1 MRIVILGGGFCG
13 ALIAKKLDSSRKLE
27 ITLIDKK
34 NYFEYTPSIHKVVS
48 CPSYLDKITV
58 PYSHFLKNVRVII
71 DNVVHVTP
79 TCVETEKKKIGFD
92 YLVVSTGIDYPIM
105 LENDEN
111 VFVLKNGNEAADM
124 STKMSKA
131 DSIII
136 IGGGLIGVEI
146 AGELITKTKN
156 KKINIVHSHKRLLER
171 NPVKASSY
179 AQKCLEKHGINI
191 IFNEKVIRHED
202 QSFLTD
208 KKRCVEAEAGIWC
221 AGVHFKPWF
230 MNGFNDSIFTDKKSL
245 KVNQYLQLKGYNHI
259 FVGGD
264 INNIREEKTAQNAE
278 RHASLIVKNIKR
290 LLDKKTLIAYQQR
303 KIPLVISLGDHDGIM
318 TFSRFVI
325 TGFLPSIVKR
335 LIEWWVLGRLKH

>member
-13 ALIAKKLDSSRKLE
+13 AIIAKKLDTCRKLE
-27 ITLIDKK
+27 ITLIDQK

-71 DNVVHVTP
+71 DNIVHVTP
-79 TCVETEKKKIGFD
+79 TFVKTEKKKIDFD

-105 LENDEN
+105 LENKEN
-111 VFVLKNGNEAADM
+111 VFVLKNGNEAAEM
-124 STKMSKA
+124 STKLLKA
-131 DSIII
+131 NSIII
-136 IGGGLIGVEI
+136 IGGGLIGIEI

-156 KKINIVHSHKRLLER
+156 KKINIVHSHNRLLER
-171 NPVKASSY
+171 NPVKASSH
-179 AQKCLEKHGINI
+179 AQKFLEKHGINI

-208 KKRCVEAEAGIWC
+208 KKRCIEAEVGIWC
-221 AGVHFKPWF
+221 AGIHFNPWF
-230 MNGFNDSIFTDKKSL
+230 MKGFNDSILTDKKAL
-245 KVNQYLQLKGYNHI
+245 KVNQYLQLTGYNHI

-278 RHASLIVKNIKR
+278 RHAHVIVKNIKR
-290 LLDKKTLIAYQQR
+290 LLKKQSLIKYHR
-303 KIPLVISLGDHDGIM
+303 MNNPLVISLGNRDGIM
-318 TFSRFVI
+318 IVSQFVFKG
-325 TGFLPSIVKR
+325 TLPSKLKR
-335 LIEWWVLGRLKH
+335 LIEWWIVERIKN